1 MATTYSII
9 IATYNAAKYLETA
22 LQSVFSQTV
31 NDYELILIDGG
42 SKDGTVEII
51 KKHQDRIAY
60 WVSEKDQG
68 IYDAWNKGVE
78 QAKGDWVL
86 FIGSDDTLVP
96 DALEAYSDFIKAH
109 NIITGSKATLIGT
122 AGPEDSADATLVLK
136 DAGVLNTSGIL
147 GTDSAPIDASGVLN
161 TSHITSN
168 GTAPIDASAVA
179 IPETAG
185 REIEYIS
192 SKNQMLDLQGAP
204 IRIKGWRWEWPL
216 FLKEMTVCHPGS
228 LHSKDLFEKYGK
240 YNIRYKIVGDYEFL
254 LRPKNNLKAAFL
266 DKVTVNMLEGGA
278 SESIKAVWEAFQA
291 TTETGRAERIP
302 ALLNAYLIIGKF
314 KIKHALRAVGIN
326 AYLKKV

>member
-22 LQSVFSQTV
+22 LQSVFSQTSA
-31 NDYELILIDGG
+31 DYELILIDGG
-42 SKDGTVEII
+42 SKDETVEII

-60 WVSEKDQG
+60 WVSEPDQG
-68 IYDAWNKGVE
+68 IYDAWNKGIE
-78 QAKGDWVL
+78 QATGDWVL

-96 DALEAYSDFIKAH
+96 DALEAYSDFIKTH
-109 NIITGSKATLIGT
+109 HIITGSKATLIGT
-122 AGPEDSADATLVLK
+122 EVPEESKVGDTSTIASDGEAHVDAVLTNNE
-136 DAGVLNTSGIL
+136 A
-147 GTDSAPIDASGVLN
+147 
-161 TSHITSN
+161 
-168 GTAPIDASAVA
+168 
-179 IPETAG
+179 AG

-192 SKNQMLDLQGAP
+192 SKNQMLDLQGSP

-228 LHSKDLFEKYGK
+228 LHSKALFEKYGK

-254 LRPKNNLKAAFL
+254 LRPKNKLKAAFL

-278 SESIKAVWEAFQA
+278 SESIKAVWEAYQA